1 MEQVSDLSL
10 FNELFTIYKGR
21 FVRFA
26 QTFTRDATIAED
38 IVIDSLIYY
47 WEHRT
52 ELNKESNIPAY
63 VLTVIKHKC
72 LNYLQHKTVIKEVS
86 EQLYEHAQWEL
97 NTRIATLEACEPYE
111 IFAAEAQKIVNDTL
125 DLLPERTREIFI
137 MSRIQNLPHKE
148 IAEKLNISYKSV
160 EFQYPDGHPKK
171 EGHSRMVRQKRD
183 GAGPF
188 PRPGRGTEDTERET
202 GCHAGGQGTAD

>member
-1 MEQVSDLSL
+1 MVESKVSGQNLVVDL
-10 FNELFTIYKGR
+10 T
-21 FVRFA
+21 
-26 QTFTRDATIAED
+26 DAT
-38 IVIDSLIYY
+38 
-47 WEHRT
+47 
-52 ELNKESNIPAY
+52 KEKINNAAGKD
-63 VLTVIKHKC
+63 LGNLDDKG
-72 LNYLQHKTVIKEVS
+72 KTVIKEVS

-160 EFQYPDGHPKK
+160 EFHITKALRELRIQLKDYL
-171 EGHSRMVRQKRD
+171 
-183 GAGPF
+183 PF
-188 PRPGRGTEDTERET
+188 LFISF
-202 GCHAGGQGTAD
+202 